1 MSAASEPAPG
11 GVNWGQL
18 YAEHR
23 DAMFRVATAGLR
35 AARRSDIEAVD
46 LVNEA
51 FTSVMSNPPA
61 EVDDWEKFLITVTV
75 RRFRDY
81 LKSADHRHT
90 YLAAGD
96 DDAPTVEPLPAEDT
110 AEVAIRRVRASGT
123 RDLLLH
129 AMGSLTTRQQ
139 EVARLLLFDGL
150 AVGAI
155 AAKLDTSSAN
165 ISQLIKKSLARLEE
179 VLVEFDGVETAD
191 IEQIRPTR
199 RPGGAA

>member
-1 MSAASEPAPG
+1 MSAASEPAPD

-18 YAEHR
+18 YTEHR

-35 AARRSDIEAVD
+35 AARRADIEAVD

-51 FTSVMSNPPA
+51 FASVMSNPPA

-96 DDAPTVEPLPAEDT
+96 DDAPIVEPLPAEDT

-150 AVGAI
+150 TAGEI
-155 AAKLDTSSAN
+155 ASKLDTSSAN
-165 ISQLIKKSLARLEE
+165 ISQLVKKSLARLEE

>member
-1 MSAASEPAPG
+1 MSAGTEPAPD

-23 DAMFRVATAGLR
+23 DAMFRVAFAGLR

-61 EVDDWEKFLITVTV
+61 EVDDWEKFLITVTM

-90 YLAAGD
+90 YLVAGA
-96 DDAPTVEPLPAEDT
+96 DDAPTVEPLPAEDS

-123 RDLLLH
+123 RDLLLR

-150 AVGAI
+150 TVGEI

-165 ISQLIKKSLARLEE
+165 ISQLVKKSLARLEE
-179 VLVEFDGVETAD
+179 ILVEFDGVEPVD